1 MGLDTSI
8 YNALLAPQ
16 KSAMDYANEREASR
30 YKRNEMKMEGQKN
43 ALLIRQAQQEYDDD
57 QAVRSA
63 LSRVA
68 PDAPLE
74 ARVGALRATGLPGGF
89 KAADALEAA
98 RMKAEKEKADL
109 LKTQAETGKIGAET
123 QSKQADRLRIV
134 HGEIKKGLGFVFAN
148 PTREAAESAISQM
161 EQMFGVPMDSYRQ
174 QIANLQTPEQLK
186 QWAAGHAIEADKQLT
201 TFTTRNTGGSTDTIA
216 QNPVLGTVRVANS
229 VKNTQSPES
238 VASVA
243 ATIRGQNMTDARA
256 REGLALQRERMASG
270 NAENGKPLPAGALKM
285 QQEALD
291 AIGVSSSIN
300 ADLSK
305 LEEQIKSGKLSF
317 GPVSNLKNTGL
328 NMAGM
333 STENSRN
340 FATFRSNLER
350 LRNESLRLNAG
361 VQTDGDAQRAWNE
374 LFSSINDTDL
384 VKQRLKEIQAINRR
398 GVDLQ
403 KLKVDS
409 IRSNYGKA
417 PIETAGFESVPPALG
432 DAARTAPQAQPA
444 KPANKPSVS
453 NW

>member
-1 MGLDTSI
+1 MADASI
-8 YNALLAPQ
+8 YNALRQPI
-16 KSAMDYANEREASR
+16 KSATEYAAEYGALGDQMARR
-30 YKRNEMKMEGQKN
+30 KQN
-43 ALLIRQAQQEYDDD
+43 ALIMRQQQQEFDDD
-57 QAVRSA
+57 QAVRAA

-74 ARVGALRATGLPGGF
+74 ARVGALRGTGLPGGF
-89 KAADALEAA
+89 KAADALESA
-98 RMKAEKEKADL
+98 RLKSDQDKAGL
-109 LKTQAETGKIGAET
+109 LKTQAETEKI
-123 QSKQADRLRIV
+123 KADKAKVI
-134 HGEIKKGLGFVFAN
+134 HGEIKGSLGFVLAN
-148 PTREAAESAISQM
+148 PTPQAAESAISRI
-161 EQMFGVPMDSYRQ
+161 ESMFGIDGTQYRNEV
-174 QIANLQTPEQLK
+174 ARLRTPEDFK
-186 QWAAGHAIEADKQLT
+186 MWAAGHALDADKQLT
-201 TFTTRNTGGSTDTIA
+201 TFTTRNTGGSTDTLA
-216 QNPVLGTVRVANS
+216 QNPILGTATVANS
-229 VKNTQSPES
+229 VKNTQSPDS

-243 ATIRGQNMTDARA
+243 ATIRGQNMSDARA
-256 REGLALQRERMASG
+256 REGLVLQRERMAGG
-270 NAENGKPLPAGALKM
+270 NAENGKPLPSGALKM

-384 VKQRLKEIQAINRR
+384 VKQRLKEIQAINKR

-417 PIETAGFESVPPALG
+417 PIETAGFESVQPALG

-444 KPANKPSVS
+444 KPSNKPSVS